1 MTSIRTQVLL
11 LSETNSGRVA
21 QVLLLP
27 GTLLVAIRT
36 QALPTF
42 MFVNFSF
49 PAFFQ

>member
-1 MTSIRTQVLL
+1 M
-11 LSETNSGRVA
+11 LSETDSGRIA

-27 GTLLVAIRT
+27 GTLLVAIST

-49 PAFFQ
+49 TAFFQ